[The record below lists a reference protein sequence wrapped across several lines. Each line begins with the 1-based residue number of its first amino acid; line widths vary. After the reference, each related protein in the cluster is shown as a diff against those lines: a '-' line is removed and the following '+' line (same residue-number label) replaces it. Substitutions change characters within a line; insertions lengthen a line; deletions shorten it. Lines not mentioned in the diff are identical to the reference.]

1 MKVELSVTCLVDGLM
16 PQVGQAAVA
25 RLRRLGVEVEVP
37 LRQTCR
43 GQMHINTGYRREAV
57 PLVRNYISAFA
68 GDDAVVAP
76 SGSCTGSIRHQHA
89 GLARAAG
96 DERLAAAAEA
106 IATRTYELPESSPL
120 TPDFP

>member
-1 MKVELSVTCLVDGLM
+1 
-16 PQVGQAAVA
+16 
-25 RLRRLGVEVEVP
+25 
-37 LRQTCR
+37 
-43 GQMHINTGYRREAV
+43 MHINTGYRREAV

-120 TPDFP
+120 APDFP